1 MADREGD
8 EGKMPLEYLYSAMQM
23 EKYSGAASIEVVS
36 FTLCTV
42 PPLSLFVFYRP
53 SLRYL
58 FPFLSFFFFYIFLH
72 FSLSSL
78 SSSSVLSFHLLWFDV
93 GRGCTYLARN
103 NDSVIGFTP
112 PRISFCA
119 VRPWSFFDKYVP
131 RIIRRFRG
139 EGGILRKG
147 MFAFSVSPQFRG
159 IGWPTRFEI
168 KFQFWDFLFSAARWH
183 GERDSIRQDK
193 GRVRFGGKYLK
204 NGGAY
209 IFLETI

>member
-1 MADREGD
+1 MHC
-8 EGKMPLEYLYSAMQM
+8 PS
-23 EKYSGAASIEVVS
+23 SVS
-36 FTLCTV
+36 VCI
-42 PPLSLFVFYRP
+42 LSTELAISF
-53 SLRYL
+53 S
-58 FPFLSFFFFYIFLH
+58 FPFFFFSFISSCTSS
-72 FSLSSL
+72 SLSSL

-93 GRGCTYLARN
+93 GRGCTYLACN
-103 NDSVIGFTP
+103 NDSVIGSTP

-139 EGGILRKG
+139 EGGIQLRKG